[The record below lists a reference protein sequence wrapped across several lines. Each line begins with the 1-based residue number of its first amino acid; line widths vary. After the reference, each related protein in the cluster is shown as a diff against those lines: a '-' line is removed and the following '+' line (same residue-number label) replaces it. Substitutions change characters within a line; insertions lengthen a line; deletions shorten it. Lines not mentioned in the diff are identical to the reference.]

1 MGSQKNF
8 DPLFVLPHILFIK
21 KSCEMLNLMRTV
33 TDEWKLQELQVKN
46 TYPWGPTINKVTSIF
61 LNFWPLPFKYQHFFA
76 SKVCKYYRLSI
87 YIDFDKFSHFSL
99 NTFSQIHDFVD
110 KYILRHLTRQITQ
123 SCRENTLAIL
133 LSMVMCLTFLFNHEK

>member
-87 YIDFDKFSHFSL
+87 YVCIL
-99 NTFSQIHDFVD
+99 FSQLFKFYWFFKEYVLLALPRHNTHLSG
-110 KYILRHLTRQITQ
+110 KGHKTYIINKIINLRHFY
-123 SCRENTLAIL
+123 
-133 LSMVMCLTFLFNHEK
+133 VK